1 MLKISRESEINLVN
15 VLIDNDIISGKD
27 LINIKKV
34 STETNKSQ
42 IDAIFELKLTD
53 EKKIIDLLI
62 KEQNLETVDLK
73 KVEVTD
79 DIKTV
84 LPSNYIKVNFVAPFK
99 IDGKTLH
106 IAISDS
112 SKLGL
117 MRNLKAI
124 TKKNIELHAAKVSD
138 ISEFID
144 KLSSETDEVTI
155 ASIRDENRKKIKT
168 FDSDLGEAG
177 EVLEKAPEEDIE
189 AIENE
194 SEVIKFSTAVVAE
207 AIKMGVSDIH
217 IEPYRF
223 SSRVRYRLDGMLS
236 EQEQYKQFLHDNYGA
251 VVTRFKIMGKL
262 DIAERRLPQ
271 DGAINFKIDNKVVD
285 LRLSILPTA
294 SNERIVM
301 RILNKD
307 AGDIKLEQLNFE
319 EQDLKNLRKAIN
331 STQGLILVTGP
342 TGSGKSTTLY
352 SILKEVSRPHLNILT
367 AEDPVEYDLEGVG
380 QVQIK
385 DDIGL
390 TFASA
395 LRSFLRQDPE
405 IILVGEMRDKET
417 VDIGLKAALTGHL
430 VFSTLHTND
439 APSTITRLQNMG
451 TPDYLISAACQLVV
465 AQRLARKNCKE
476 CRVPDDDV
484 TPKVLQ
490 DLGFTAELASRVKAL
505 KGKGCGKCNNTGYK
519 GRQGIYE
526 ILVVTKPLKEAILRQ
541 ATTPE
546 LREIGVKEGFQTMQ
560 DMGRRLIASGEL
572 NFREFERVL
581 SGE

>member
-1 MLKISRESEINLVN
+1 MLKISRESEINLIN

-27 LINIKKV
+27 LPNIKKV
-34 STETNKSQ
+34 STEKNKSQ
-42 IDAIFELKLTD
+42 IDAVFELKLCD
-53 EKKIIDLLI
+53 EDKILDVLV
-62 KEQNLETVDLK
+62 KEQSLDVVDLSK
-73 KVEVTD
+73 IEITD
-79 DIKTV
+79 DIKSV
-84 LPSNYIKVNFVAPFK
+84 LPSNYINMNFVAPFK
-99 IDGKTLH
+99 VEGKNLH

-124 TKKNIELHAAKVSD
+124 TKKNIELHAAKVSQ
-138 ISEFID
+138 ISEFIQ
-144 KLSSETDEVTI
+144 KLQSESGDVKIETI
-155 ASIRDENRKKIKT
+155 RKENKEKVKT
-168 FDSDLGEAG
+168 FDSDLGDAG
-177 EVLEKAPEEDIE
+177 EVLENKPEEEIE

-194 SEVIKFSTAVVAE
+194 SEVIKFSTAVVAD
-207 AIKMGVSDIH
+207 AIKLGVSDIH

-223 SSRVRYRLDGMLS
+223 SSRVRYRLDGMLQ
-236 EQEQYKQFLHDNYGA
+236 EQEEYKKFLHDNYGA

-271 DGAINFKIDNKVVD
+271 DGAINFKIDGKVVD

-294 SNERIVM
+294 NNERIVM

-307 AGDIKLEQLNFE
+307 AGDITLEQLNFE
-319 EQDLKNLRKAIN
+319 DQDLKSLRKAIH

-352 SILKEVSRPHLNILT
+352 SILKEVSKPHLNILT
-367 AEDPVEYDLEGVG
+367 AEDPVEYELDGVG

-385 DDIGL
+385 DHIGL

-451 TPDYLISAACQLVV
+451 TPDYLISAATQLVV

-476 CRVPDDDV
+476 CKIPDEDV

-490 DLGFTAELASRVKAL
+490 DLGFSAEQASRVKAL
-505 KGKGCGKCNNTGYK
+505 KGKGCAKCSNTGYK

-526 ILVVTKPLKEAILRQ
+526 ILVVSKPIKEAILRQ

-546 LREIGVKEGFQTMQ
+546 LREIAVKEGFQQMQ
-560 DMGRRLIASGEL
+560 DMGRRLIASGDL
-572 NFREFERVL
+572 NFREYERVL
-581 SGE
+581 SVE

>member
-1 MLKISRESEINLVN
+1 MLKISRESEINLIN

-27 LINIKKV
+27 LVNIKKV
-34 STETNKSQ
+34 STEKNKSQ
-42 IDAIFELKLTD
+42 IDAVFELKLCD
-53 EKKIIDLLI
+53 EKKILDVLV
-62 KEQNLETVDLK
+62 KEQSLETVDLS
-73 KVEVTD
+73 KVQITD
-79 DIKTV
+79 DIKSV
-84 LPSNYIKVNFVAPFK
+84 LPSNYININFVAPFK
-99 IDGKTLH
+99 MEGNNLH

-124 TKKNIELHAAKVSD
+124 TKKNIELYAAKVSQ
-138 ISEFID
+138 ISEFIQ
-144 KLSSETDEVTI
+144 KLQSESGDVTTET
-155 ASIRDENRKKIKT
+155 IRKENKEKTKT
-168 FDSDLGEAG
+168 FDSDLGDAG
-177 EVLEKAPEEDIE
+177 EVLDKKPEEDIE

-194 SEVIKFSTAVVAE
+194 SEVIKFSTAVVAD
-207 AIKMGVSDIH
+207 AIKLGVSDIH

-223 SSRVRYRLDGMLS
+223 SSRVRYRLDGMLQ

-271 DGAINFKIDNKVVD
+271 DGAINFKIDGKVVD

-307 AGDIKLEQLNFE
+307 AGDITLEQLNFE
-319 EQDLKNLRKAIN
+319 DVDLKNLRKAIH
-331 STQGLILVTGP
+331 STQGLILVTGA

-352 SILKEVSRPHLNILT
+352 SILKEVSKPHLNILT
-367 AEDPVEYDLEGVG
+367 AEDPVEYELDGVG

-390 TFASA
+390 SFASA

-451 TPDYLISAACQLVV
+451 TPDYLISAATQMVL
-465 AQRLARKNCKE
+465 AQRLARRNCKD
-476 CRVPDDDV
+476 CRVPDEDV
-484 TPKVLQ
+484 TPKVLT
-490 DLGFTAELASRVKAL
+490 DLGFSPEQASRVKAT
-505 KGKGCGKCNNTGYK
+505 KGKGCAKCKDTGYK

-526 ILVVTKPLKEAILRQ
+526 IMVVSKPIKEAILRQ

-546 LREIGVKEGFQTMQ
+546 LREIAIKEGFQTMQ
-560 DMGRRLIASGEL
+560 DMGRRMIANGDL
-572 NFREFERVL
+572 NFREYERVL
-581 SGE
+581 SS

>member
-1 MLKISRESEINLVN
+1 
-15 VLIDNDIISGKD
+15 
-27 LINIKKV
+27 
-34 STETNKSQ
+34 
-42 IDAIFELKLTD
+42 
-53 EKKIIDLLI
+53 
-62 KEQNLETVDLK
+62 
-73 KVEVTD
+73 
-79 DIKTV
+79 
-84 LPSNYIKVNFVAPFK
+84 
-99 IDGKTLH
+99 
-106 IAISDS
+106 
-112 SKLGL
+112 

-124 TKKNIELHAAKVSD
+124 TKKNIELHAAKITD
-138 ISEFID
+138 ISEYIERI
-144 KLSSETDEVTI
+144 SSDADEVTI
-155 ASIRDENRKKIKT
+155 ASIRDENRKKTKT
-168 FDSDLGEAG
+168 FDSDLGDAG

-223 SSRVRYRLDGMLS
+223 SSRVRYRLDGMLQ

-271 DGAINFKIDNKVVD
+271 DGAINFKIENKVVD

-294 SNERIVM
+294 NNERIVM

-307 AGDIKLEQLNFE
+307 AGDITLEQLNFE
-319 EQDLKNLRKAIN
+319 DQDLKSLRKAIH

-352 SILKEVSRPHLNILT
+352 SILKEVSKPHLNILT
-367 AEDPVEYDLEGVG
+367 AEDPVEYELDGVG

-385 DDIGL
+385 DHIGL

-451 TPDYLISAACQLVV
+451 TPDYLISAATQLVV

-476 CRVPDDDV
+476 CKIPDEDV

-490 DLGFTAELASRVKAL
+490 DLGFSAELASRVKAL
-505 KGKGCGKCNNTGYK
+505 KEKVVQNAAT
-519 GRQGIYE
+519 Q
-526 ILVVTKPLKEAILRQ
+526 VTKEDKVF
-541 ATTPE
+541 T
-546 LREIGVKEGFQTMQ
+546 KF
-560 DMGRRLIASGEL
+560 
-572 NFREFERVL
+572 
-581 SGE
+581 

>member
-1 MLKISRESEINLVN
+1 MLKISRESEINLIN
-15 VLIDNDIISGKD
+15 VLIDHDIISGKD
-27 LINIKKV
+27 LPNIKKV
-34 STETNKSQ
+34 STEGNKSQ
-42 IDAIFELKLTD
+42 IDAVFELKLTD
-53 EKKIIDLLI
+53 ENKILDVLV
-62 KEQNLETVDLK
+62 KEQNLEVVDLSK
-73 KVEVTD
+73 IQITD

-84 LPSNYIKVNFVAPFK
+84 LPSNYLNMNFVAPFK
-99 IDGKTLH
+99 MEGKTLH

-124 TKKNIELHAAKVSD
+124 TKKNIELHAAKVSQ
-138 ISEFID
+138 ISEFIE
-144 KLSSETDEVTI
+144 KLLSESGDVTT
-155 ASIRDENRKKIKT
+155 ATIRKENKEKTKT

-177 EVLEKAPEEDIE
+177 EVLDKAPEEDIE

-207 AIKMGVSDIH
+207 AIKLGVSDIH

-223 SSRVRYRLDGMLS
+223 SSRVRYRLDGMLA
-236 EQEQYKQFLHDNYGA
+236 EQGQYKKFLHDNYGA
-251 VVTRFKIMGKL
+251 VVTRFKIMAKL

-271 DGAINFKIDNKVVD
+271 DGAINFKIEGKVVD
-285 LRLSILPTA
+285 LRVSILPTA
-294 SNERIVM
+294 NNERIVM

-307 AGDIKLEQLNFE
+307 AGDITLEQLNFDE
-319 EQDLKNLRKAIN
+319 VDLKLLRKNIH

-342 TGSGKSTTLY
+342 TGSGKTTTLY
-352 SILKEVSRPHLNILT
+352 SILKEVSKPHLNILT
-367 AEDPVEYDLEGVG
+367 AEDPVEYELDGVA

-390 TFASA
+390 SFATA

-405 IILVGEMRDKET
+405 IILIGEMRDKET

-451 TPDYLISAACQLVV
+451 TPDYLISAACSLVL
-465 AQRLARKNCKE
+465 AQRLARKSCKD

-484 TPKVLQ
+484 NPKVLT
-490 DLGFTAELASRVKAL
+490 DLGFTPEQASRVKAV
-505 KGKGCGKCNNTGYK
+505 KGKGCAKCKDSGYK
-519 GRQGIYE
+519 GRMGIYE
-526 ILVVTKPLKEAILRQ
+526 ILNISKPVKEAILRK

-546 LREIGVKEGFQTMQ
+546 LKEIAIKEGFQTMQ
-560 DMGRRLIASGEL
+560 EMGKRMIASGDL
-572 NFREFERVL
+572 NFREYERVL
-581 SGE
+581 SS

>member
-1 MLKISRESEINLVN
+1 MLKISRESEINLIN
-15 VLIDNDIISGKD
+15 VLIDHDIISGKD
-27 LINIKKV
+27 LANIKKV
-34 STETNKSQ
+34 STEGNKSQ
-42 IDAIFELKLTD
+42 IDAVFELKLTD
-53 EKKIIDLLI
+53 EKKILEVLV
-62 KEQNLETVDLK
+62 KEQNLEVVDLSK
-73 KVEVTD
+73 IQIVDE
-79 DIKTV
+79 IKTV
-84 LPSNYIKVNFVAPFK
+84 LPSNYINMNFVAPFK
-99 IDGKTLH
+99 VDGKTLH

-124 TKKNIELHAAKVSD
+124 TKKNIELHGAKVTQ
-138 ISEFID
+138 ISSFIERL
-144 KLSSETDEVTI
+144 LSESGDVTT
-155 ASIRDENRKKIKT
+155 ATIRKENKEKTKT
-168 FDSDLGEAG
+168 FDSELGEAG
-177 EVLEKAPEEDIE
+177 EVLDKKPEEDIE

-207 AIKMGVSDIH
+207 AIKLGVSDIH

-223 SSRVRYRLDGMLS
+223 SSRVRYRLDGMLQ
-236 EQEQYKQFLHDNYGA
+236 EQEGYKQFLHDNYGA

-294 SNERIVM
+294 NNERIVM

-307 AGDIKLEQLNFE
+307 AGDITLEQLNFDDT
-319 EQDLKNLRKAIN
+319 DLKNLRKAIH

-352 SILKEVSRPHLNILT
+352 SILKEVSKPHLNILT
-367 AEDPVEYDLEGVG
+367 AEDPVEYELDGVG

-390 TFASA
+390 SFASA

-451 TPDYLISAACQLVV
+451 TPDYLISAATQMVL
-465 AQRLARKNCKE
+465 AQRLARRNCKD

-484 TPKVLQ
+484 NPKVLT
-490 DLGFTAELASRVKAL
+490 DLGFSPEQASRVKAI
-505 KGKGCGKCNNTGYK
+505 KGKGCAKCKDTGYK

-526 ILVVTKPLKEAILRQ
+526 IMVISKPIKEAILRQ

-546 LREIGVKEGFQTMQ
+546 LREIAIKEGFQTMQ
-560 DMGRRLIASGEL
+560 DMGRRMIANGEL
-572 NFREFERVL
+572 NFREYERVL
-581 SGE
+581 SAQ